1 MKKGFRFA
9 ISLVLSLTL
18 LAMMCISAS
27 ATSTDATES
36 IVEEYAKT
44 IESVQTEMESNT
56 TAERRAAETASTIQ
70 AAQIK
75 RAVGAESWYA

>member
-44 IESVQTEMESNT
+44 IESVQTEMAIGNFRFHEKY
-56 TAERRAAETASTIQ
+56 R
-70 AAQIK
+70 
-75 RAVGAESWYA
+75 

>member
-44 IESVQTEMESNT
+44 IESVQTE
-56 TAERRAAETASTIQ
+56 I
-70 AAQIK
+70 
-75 RAVGAESWYA
+75 VF